1 MISDETQIVQFGNSV
16 DREFN
21 SFVDN
26 ITPQYSSWSNFP
38 TDDNPLNL
46 YKFASFE
53 VNLNKDLV

>member
-38 TDDNPLNL
+38 TDDKPFNL

-53 VNLNKDLV
+53 INLNKDLV